1 MAMGYENHE
10 ESAIQDGVTVS
21 LGNETYY
28 YDNDSF
34 VEAYSHG
41 SDAGVPPPIS
51 RPTAVNIIKVIAYV
65 VNIIVTIIG
74 NTIVIMIIL
83 RNKNKNMRSAT
94 YYYLMNLAIAD
105 LIVACFTEWT
115 FLAALL
121 SPESWPFGNF
131 MCKFSTFIQGLSVH
145 VSILTLMVV
154 AGDRYIAILHPIKS
168 RVVKRNAWL
177 VIASVWLF
185 STAINIPLVIY
196 QHFLEHVWPNGE
208 IRRYCFEHWGVV
220 GKEQWP
226 LAKEMYT
233 FTTFVFVYVVP
244 LVLMSVAYV
253 RIGMTLSYRSISGP
267 GVSVKATISVQD
279 KARKKVVKMMI
290 VVVITFALCW
300 LPYHIYNLYMHIQRA
315 GATMDLDI
323 SFFVMWLGY
332 ANSAMNPFIYCG
344 FNENFRRGFTDA
356 FTGRW
361 CRKQPSH
368 QKFPTGTTTKSVTTS
383 MLTHTDHID
392 PTSMESML

>member
-1 MAMGYENHE
+1 MGSRERRE
-10 ESAIQDGVTVS
+10 PTPAFPQ
-21 LGNETYY
+21 TY
-28 YDNDSF
+28 
-34 VEAYSHG
+34 G
-41 SDAGVPPPIS
+41 
-51 RPTAVNIIKVIAYV
+51 RLRTKVAAFLL
-65 VNIIVTIIG
+65 NIIVTVIG
-74 NTIVIMIIL
+74 NGIVITIII

-105 LIVACFTEWT
+105 LIVACFSEWT
-115 FLAALL
+115 LLATLL
-121 SPESWPFGNF
+121 KEGSWPFGAF
-131 MCKFSTFIQGLSVH
+131 MCKFSTFIQGVSVH

-177 VIASVWLF
+177 VIAVVWLF

-196 QHFLEHVWPNGE
+196 YHYLEHTWPNGE
-208 IRRYCFEHWGVV
+208 IRKYCFEHWGII
-220 GKEQWP
+220 GQLQWK

-233 FTTFVFVYVVP
+233 LTVFVCVYVVP

-267 GVSVKATISVQD
+267 GVSIKATISVQD
-279 KARKKVVKMMI
+279 KARKKVVKMML

-300 LPYHIYNLYMHIQRA
+300 LPYHIYNLYAHFR
-315 GATMDLDI
+315 GFKSDWDI
-323 SFFVMWLGY
+323 FTFIIWLGY

-344 FNENFRRGFTDA
+344 FNENFRRGFRDA

-361 CRKQPSH
+361 CRKQTSH
-368 QKFPTGTTTKSVTTS
+368 HKFPTGATTKSVTTT
-383 MLTHTDHID
+383 MFTHSDHID
-392 PTSMESML
+392 PTSMELML

>member
-10 ESAIQDGVTVS
+10 ESAQDGVS

-131 MCKFSTFIQGLSVH
+131 MCKFSTFIQESDKRIDIQVGKVFKY
-145 VSILTLMVV
+145 I
-154 AGDRYIAILHPIKS
+154 GDDKGQDMAIRS
-168 RVVKRNAWL
+168 
-177 VIASVWLF
+177 
-185 STAINIPLVIY
+185 
-196 QHFLEHVWPNGE
+196 E
-208 IRRYCFEHWGVV
+208 RYCFEHWGVV